1 MKKYVILII
10 AVFLLAGCTNIY
22 DSNYDSLINETLSES
37 NVKKNIYLKG
47 YKFYLPEG
55 MNLIGDYEHN
65 NILYSGG
72 EKYYMYVDLVSF
84 YNKKQN
90 KYEFDSDKYEYL
102 KEFNNKNKQGYVII
116 SKSKGGKLVEVM
128 YNYAKIE
135 VVTDNPK
142 KAIASSLL
150 VLKNI
155 KYNYKTID
163 SMIGSNALVYNSEQF
178 TLLGPAKN
186 TDNFLTYEEEYGV
199 YDESK
204 QKQDEDTIDIESA
217 E

>member
-22 DSNYDSLINETLSES
+22 DSNYDGLINETLSES

-142 KAIASSLL
+142 KAIANSLL

>member
-1 MKKYVILII
+1 MKKYFILII
-10 AVFLLAGCTNIY
+10 GIFLLTGCTNIY
-22 DSNYDSLINETLSES
+22 DSSYNVIINDTLNES
-37 NVKKNIYLKG
+37 NVKNNIYLKG

-55 MNLIGDYEHN
+55 MNLIGDYHHN
-65 NILYSGG
+65 NILYSNG

-84 YNKKQN
+84 YNKKQS
-90 KYEFDSDKYEYL
+90 KYEFDTDKYEYL
-102 KEFNNKNKQGYVII
+102 KEFQNDKKQGYVVI

-135 VVTDNPK
+135 VVTNDPK
-142 KAIASSLL
+142 KAIAKSLL

-163 SMIGSNALVYNSEQF
+163 SMIGSNALVYDSEQF
-178 TLLGPAKN
+178 TLLGPKKN

-204 QKQDEDTIDIESA
+204 QNKDEDVIDMESA
-217 E
+217 D

>member
-22 DSNYDSLINETLSES
+22 DSNYDGLINETLSES

-90 KYEFDSDKYEYL
+90 KYEFDSDNYEYL

-142 KAIASSLL
+142 KAIANSLL